1 MTGCRARRKRERD
14 QRGDGLKRAEAMT
27 LREGPRLGNHG
38 CLRCARWTAWDLQIH
53 QTLQLEASEGRARE
67 VAVRAR
73 SACEKSG
80 HRQSTR

>member
-38 CLRCARWTAWDLQIH
+38 CLRCARGTAWDLQIH

-67 VAVRAR
+67 VLRDR
-73 SACEKSG
+73 SAREKGG